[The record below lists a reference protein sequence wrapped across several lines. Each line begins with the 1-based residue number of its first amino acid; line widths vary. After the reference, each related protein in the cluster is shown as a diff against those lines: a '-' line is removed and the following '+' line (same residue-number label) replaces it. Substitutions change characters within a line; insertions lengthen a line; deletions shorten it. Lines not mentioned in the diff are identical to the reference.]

1 MAQSELY
8 EFFIR
13 NKNKFFTSNDLSK
26 IFNIRQNSISRN
38 IHRMIK
44 GNLKI
49 EVVKKSNAVH
59 DLIYG
64 INEKNLNKIDIINE
78 YNKSKSLNTMELN

>member
-1 MAQSELY
+1 MAQSDLY
-8 EFFIR
+8 VFFIN

-38 IHRMIK
+38 IHRMRK

-49 EVVKKSNAVH
+49 EAIHKSNFVH

-64 INEKNLNKIDIINE
+64 INEKKLNKNDIISE
-78 YNKSKSLNTMELN
+78 YKKSKSLYTTE